1 MKQQVSRNTYEL
13 RCDECEFTVSEE
25 FTYSEFE
32 DAIREWKAEGGV
44 VLKEDGQW
52 KHICKDCTK

>member
-1 MKQQVSRNTYEL
+1 M
-13 RCDECEFTVSEE
+13 CDECEFTVSEE